1 MRLSLIVFV
10 VGASLALN
18 GCDTLRNVFRSSSKD
33 NLDSPAELTAFTPS
47 VAVHRLWQ
55 RSLGEGAP
63 NSGLK
68 QMPAILGGR
77 IFAADASGAL
87 VALDAGSGNE
97 IWQVDTGLRLGSG
110 VAAAEGLVVVGTLDG
125 KLLAFDADDGKSRW
139 TAALSSEALAAPVI
153 AEGLVIARTVDGRA
167 YGFDADDGS
176 RKWVFDR
183 SVPLLT
189 LRGNSAPL
197 VVGER
202 ALLGY
207 DNGKLVALDVDEGT
221 ADWEQTLASG
231 EGRSEIDRTVDI
243 DGEIASD
250 GTRAYV
256 VAFGNGVMAVDVES
270 GRILWSRDLKAYGGV
285 ALAGEQLF
293 VADAD
298 GVVWALNSGDGR
310 VLWKKDGLDHRGL
323 SSPAVIGDYVVVAD
337 LEGYVHWLKASDG
350 AFAAR
355 DRVGKERVR
364 ATPLVVGNVA
374 YIVGTEGDIA
384 AYRVGG

>member
-1 MRLSLIVFV
+1 MRPLLVLVV
-10 VGASLALN
+10 VGVSIALG
-18 GCDTLRNVFRSSSKD
+18 GCDTLRNVFRSASSD
-33 NLDSPAELTAFTPS
+33 NVEPPVELTAFAPT
-47 VAVHRLWQ
+47 VAVDRLWE
-55 RSLGEGAP
+55 RSLGKGAP
-63 NSGLK
+63 RSGLK
-68 QMPAILGGR
+68 QMPAILDKR
-77 IFAADASGAL
+77 IFAADAGGNL
-87 VALDAGSGNE
+87 VALDAGNGNE
-97 IWQVDTGLRLGSG
+97 IWQVETGLRLGSG
-110 VAAAEGLVVVGTLDG
+110 VAAADGVVVVGTLDG
-125 KLLAFDADDGKSRW
+125 KLLAFDVDDGKSRW
-139 TAALSSEALAAPVI
+139 TAELSSEALAAPAISEGVVI
-153 AEGLVIARTVDGRA
+153 VRTVDGRA
-167 YGFDADDGS
+167 YGFDAEDGS

-197 VVGER
+197 VVAGR

-207 DNGKLVALDVDEGT
+207 DNGKLVALDVDKGT

-250 GTRAYV
+250 GSRAYV
-256 VAFGNGVMAVDVES
+256 VAYGTGVMAVEAES
-270 GRILWSRDLKAYGGV
+270 GRILWTRDLKAYGGV
-285 ALAGEQLF
+285 ALAGERLF
-293 VADAD
+293 VADEE
-298 GVVWALNSGDGR
+298 GVVWALNTGDGR
-310 VLWKKDGLDHRGL
+310 VLWKKEGLDHRSL
-323 SSPAVIGDYVVVAD
+323 STPAVIGEYVVVAD

-350 AFAAR
+350 EFAAR